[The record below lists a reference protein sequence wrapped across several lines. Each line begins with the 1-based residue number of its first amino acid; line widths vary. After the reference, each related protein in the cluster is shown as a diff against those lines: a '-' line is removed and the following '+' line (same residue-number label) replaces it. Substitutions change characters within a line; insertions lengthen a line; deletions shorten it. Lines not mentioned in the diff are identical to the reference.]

1 MKYARILKTITLI
14 VLVTGQ
20 VSLASPQALAQSS
33 GFTVSPLVTR
43 HDRTP
48 DGERFFTGDFPFASF
63 LGLHALNNNGA
74 AVFYTYLD
82 KACASG
88 LYLVSNGKTSKIPD
102 PLCNPPSSGSI
113 RYVGS
118 LLGANIN
125 NNNQVPINLFLPQEG
140 FPYALFLYSEGKLE
154 RVVGD
159 GDVTPM
165 GTVFDGSGLQFSAG
179 LSDGPA
185 INDNGDIAFYAQSQG
200 GGGNDVHAIFV
211 YSAGE
216 IRKVVASG
224 DSFALGGRLD
234 VTPTLS
240 ETVRINDKG
249 DVLFQGSVYP
259 DNSDIPSFGFF
270 LATQDGIRKIAAT
283 PDRLPDAGILF
294 GLSGTGDLNNRGDV
308 VFTAAFLGHQRGTGE
323 GIFLDSDSRISKIAA
338 TADTTPIGGT
348 FGFSISKGIQR
359 PRINNNGAIA
369 FFTSVDNG
377 SATKGIFLA
386 SRKAIVKVA
395 AVGDLLP
402 TDQKIGDIFTFGLN
416 DKGQVAFVAYGKVKD
431 PRAINTN
438 VLGLFIATPAV
449 PKMKSIKLKRINGAL
464 ELRITGKAIITH
476 DTVIEIDGVPLNE
489 TDYPAD
495 FREDGGFA
503 TRVVSRDPRLE
514 QLIPPGQT
522 VLVTVFNPL
531 TSNRSAA
538 VAFTR

>member
-1 MKYARILKTITLI
+1 MLI

-20 VSLASPQALAQSS
+20 ALFSSPEAMAQSR
-33 GFTVSPLVTR
+33 GFTVSPLVKR
-43 HDRTP
+43 GDRTP
-48 DGERFFTGDFPFASF
+48 DGERFFIGDFPFANL
-63 LGLHALNNNGA
+63 LGLHALNHNGDV
-74 AVFYTYLD
+74 VFYTYLD

-113 RYVGS
+113 RYSGS
-118 LLGANIN
+118 LLGANLN
-125 NNNQVPINLFLPQEG
+125 NNNQVPINLILPQEG
-140 FPYALFLYSEGKLE
+140 FPCALFLYSDGKLE
-154 RVVGD
+154 RVVGN

-165 GTVFDGSGLQFSAG
+165 GTVFSGCGLQYSAG

-185 INDNGDIAFYAQSQG
+185 INDKGEIAFYAQSQDS
-200 GGGNDVHAIFV
+200 GGNDVHAIFV

-216 IRKVVASG
+216 IRKVVATG

-240 ETVRINDKG
+240 QTVRINDKG
-249 DVLFQGSVYP
+249 EVLFQGSVLP
-259 DNSDIPSFGFF
+259 DDSDIPSFGFF
-270 LATQDGIRKIAAT
+270 LATQDGIKKIAAT
-283 PDRLPDAGILF
+283 PDSLSDAGIF
-294 GLSGTGDLNNRGDV
+294 FALSGTGDLNNRGDV
-308 VFTAAFLGHQRGTGE
+308 VFTAAFFGHRRGTGG
-323 GIFLDSDSRISKIAA
+323 GIFLDSDSRISKIA
-338 TADTTPIGGT
+338 TTGDSTPIGGT
-348 FGFSISKGIQR
+348 FGFSISNEIQR

-369 FFTSVDNG
+369 FLTSVDNG

-386 SRKAIVKVA
+386 SRTAIVKVA

-402 TDQKIGDIFTFGLN
+402 TGKKIGDIFTFGLN

-449 PKMKSIKLKRINGAL
+449 PKMKSIKLKQRSGTL
-464 ELRITGKAIITH
+464 ELRITGKAMITN
-476 DTVIEIDGVPLNE
+476 DTVIEIDGVPLNA

-495 FREDGGFA
+495 FREDGGFT

-514 QLIPPGQT
+514 QLIRPGQT
-522 VLVTVFNPL
+522 VLVTVLNPL
-531 TSNRSAA
+531 TSTRSAA

>member
-1 MKYARILKTITLI
+1 MKYARLLKTITLI
-14 VLVTGQ
+14 LLATAQ
-20 VSLASPQALAQSS
+20 ASLASPQALAQSS
-33 GFTVSPLVTR
+33 GFTVSPLVKR
-43 HDRTP
+43 RDRAP
-48 DGERFFTGDFPFASF
+48 DGERFFIGDFPFAN
-63 LGLHALNNNGA
+63 LWGLHALNNNGD
-74 AVFYTYLD
+74 VIFYTSLD

-113 RYVGS
+113 RYSGS
-118 LLGANIN
+118 LLGANLN
-125 NNNQVPINLFLPQEG
+125 NKNQVPINLILPQEG
-140 FPYALFLYSEGKLE
+140 FPYALFLYSDGKLD
-154 RVVGD
+154 RVVGT

-165 GTVFDGSGLQFSAG
+165 GTVFNGSGSLQFSAG

-185 INDNGDIAFYAQSQG
+185 INDKSEIAFYAQSQD

-259 DNSDIPSFGFF
+259 ENSDIPSFGFF

-308 VFTAAFLGHQRGTGE
+308 VFTAAFFGHQRGTGG
-323 GIFLDSDSRISKIAA
+323 GIFLDSDSHISKIA
-338 TADTTPIGGT
+338 TTGDSTPIGGT
-348 FGFSISKGIQR
+348 FGFSISQEIQR

-369 FFTSVDNG
+369 FLTSVDDG

-386 SRKAIVKVA
+386 SRTAIVKVA

-402 TDQKIGDIFTFGLN
+402 TGKKIGNIFTLGLN

-449 PKMKSIKLKRINGAL
+449 PNMKSIKLKQSGAL
-464 ELRITGKAIITH
+464 ELRITGKAMITN
-476 DTVIEIDGVPLNE
+476 DTVIEIDGVPLNA
-489 TDYPAD
+489 TDYPPD
-495 FREDGGFA
+495 FREDGGFT

-514 QLIPPGQT
+514 QLIRPGQT
-522 VLVTVFNPL
+522 VQVTVFNSL
-531 TSNRSAA
+531 TNLRSAP
-538 VAFTR
+538 FSLTR